1 MSSQITVCSRDRK
14 ARWQCAEYEPATIQ
28 ASPRVTWSECGLY
41 VLWVDSMARMA
52 YDPDNIFAK
61 ILRGE
66 ANAHVVLD
74 EEHCLAFMD
83 LMPQSPGHT
92 LVIPKEPA
100 ENLFDLSSESLGRLM
115 ASTQRVAVAVKAA
128 MKPAGMMIAQLNG
141 RDAGQTVFHI
151 HFHVIPRYPG
161 DGLTLHARSIAD
173 ADELAAN
180 AAKIRAALA

>member
-1 MSSQITVCSRDRK
+1 
-14 ARWQCAEYEPATIQ
+14 
-28 ASPRVTWSECGLY
+28 
-41 VLWVDSMARMA
+41 MA

-92 LVIPKEPA
+92 LIIPREPV
-100 ENLFDLSSESLGRLM
+100 ENIFDLSAEGLAVLI
-115 ASTQRVAVAVKAA
+115 ATTQRVARAVKAA
-128 MKPAGMMIAQLNG
+128 FQPAGVMILQLNG
-141 RDAGQTVFHI
+141 ADAGQTVFHI

-161 DGLTLHARSIAD
+161 EGLTLHARSVAD
-173 ADELAAN
+173 TEELSEHAARV
-180 AAKIRAALA
+180 RAALEVA